1 MTENFDDALAA
12 VLEHEGGFVNHP
24 KDPGG
29 MTNLGVTK
37 RVWEAWVGK
46 TVSEADMRALTPALV
61 APMYRKQYW
70 DAVKGDELPSGL
82 DYLMFDFAIN
92 AGVSRAIRT
101 MQRAIGTTPD
111 GAIGPKTM
119 QALRDADPDALIDKF
134 STEKEAFYRSLPTFA
149 TFGKGWLR
157 RVAEVKSHAVT
168 LLA

>member
-37 RVWEAWVGK
+37 RVWEAWVSK

-70 DAVKGDELPSGL
+70 DAVRGDELPSGL

-134 STEKEAFYRSLPTFA
+134 SAEKEAFYRSLPTFA

>member
-1 MTENFDDALAA
+1 MKENFDAALAA

-24 KDPGG
+24 QDPGG

-119 QALRDADPDALIDKF
+119 QALRDADPDALIAKF
-134 STEKEAFYRSLPTFA
+134 SDEKEAFYRSLPTFA
-149 TFGKGWLR
+149 TFGRGWLR

>member
-1 MTENFDDALAA
+1 MKENFDDALAA

-70 DAVKGDELPSGL
+70 DAVKGNELPSGL

-101 MQRAIGTTPD
+101 MQKAIGTTPD

-134 STEKEAFYRSLPTFA
+134 SAEKEAFYRSLPTFA

>member
-1 MTENFDDALAA
+1 MKENFDDALAA

-37 RVWEAWVGK
+37 RVWETWVGK
-46 TVSEADMRALTPALV
+46 AVSEADMRALTPATV

-101 MQRAIGTTPD
+101 MQKAIGTTPD

-119 QALRDADPDALIDKF
+119 QALRDADPDALIAKF
-134 STEKEAFYRSLPTFA
+134 SDEKEAFYRSLPTFA

>member
-1 MTENFDDALAA
+1 MKENFDDALAA

-29 MTNLGVTK
+29 ITNLGVTK
-37 RVWEAWVGK
+37 RVWETWVGK
-46 TVSEADMRALTPALV
+46 AVSEADMRALTPATV

-101 MQRAIGTTPD
+101 MQKAIGTTPD

-119 QALRDADPDALIDKF
+119 QALRDADPDALIAKF
-134 STEKEAFYRSLPTFA
+134 SDEKEAFYRSLPTFA

>member
-1 MTENFDDALAA
+1 MKENFDAALAA

-46 TVSEADMRALTPALV
+46 TVSEADMRALTPAIV

-134 STEKEAFYRSLPTFA
+134 SEEKETFYRSLPTFA

>member
-1 MTENFDDALAA
+1 MKENFDAALVA

-24 KDPGG
+24 QDPGG

-119 QALRDADPDALIDKF
+119 QALRDADPDALIAKF
-134 STEKEAFYRSLPTFA
+134 SDEKEAFYRSLPTFA

>member
-1 MTENFDDALAA
+1 MKENFDDALAA

-46 TVSEADMRALTPALV
+46 TVSEADMRALTPAIV

-101 MQRAIGTTPD
+101 MQKAIGTTPD

-134 STEKEAFYRSLPTFA
+134 SAEKEAFYRSLPTFA

-157 RVAEVKSHAVT
+157 RVAEVKLHAVT

>member
-1 MTENFDDALAA
+1 MKENFDDALAA
-12 VLEHEGGFVNHP
+12 VLKHEGGYVNHP
-24 KDPGG
+24 QDPGG

-70 DAVKGDELPSGL
+70 DAVKGDELPPGL

-101 MQRAIGTTPD
+101 MQRAVGATPD
-111 GAIGPKTM
+111 GVIGPRTM
-119 QALRDADPDALIDKF
+119 AAVRAADPDDLIDKF
-134 STEKEAFYRSLPTFA
+134 SAEKEAFYRSLPTFA
-149 TFGKGWLR
+149 TFGRGWLR
-157 RVAEVKSHAVT
+157 RVAEVKLHAVT